1 MNLTMYFFMRYFTY
15 LLSGVLIL
23 NTFALGED
31 KDFLKKD
38 TNTGTKTGPLFNV
51 LPNTLPPTPT
61 ETHREAKQRK
71 DSENKANAAL
81 SMTSV
86 LIANSTNIWETLSS
100 IGSEKK
106 GRYDRMS
113 ISGKDYIDLSYNHSV
128 SEYNNYAKSKMFI
141 HPRFV
146 SFVDT
151 IGDVE
156 FPNKYYTNGIDLW
169 MMNNL
174 TPYWDAGFG
183 IGIDFISFD
192 DTKVPFTKDAS
203 SALLVSETSG
213 IGLSLGTSLQY
224 NKQFYG
230 EDKFRGNFF
239 TRVKAAIFYTR
250 RNIEETVYNL
260 SSAVSV
266 PFSVDEG
273 GNDFDFGLG
282 LSIGSEFWFDSVC
295 IVPEV
300 GINKD
305 FDPNFGIS
313 IHKTLGFYD
322 TFYIDYS
329 FGDHDL
335 GDWQSFRIGFNIT
348 NL

>member
-1 MNLTMYFFMRYFTY
+1 
-15 LLSGVLIL
+15 
-23 NTFALGED
+23 
-31 KDFLKKD
+31 
-38 TNTGTKTGPLFNV
+38 
-51 LPNTLPPTPT
+51 
-61 ETHREAKQRK
+61 
-71 DSENKANAAL
+71 
-81 SMTSV
+81 MTSV
-86 LIANSTNIWETLSS
+86 FFANSTSIWETLRS

-106 GRYDRMS
+106 GRYDRKS

-128 SEYNNYAKSKMFI
+128 SEYNDYAKSKMFL
-141 HPRFV
+141 HP
-146 SFVDT
+146 SFVAFADT
-151 IGDVE
+151 IGDVQ
-156 FPNKYYTNGIDLW
+156 FPKKYYTNGIDLSI
-169 MMNNL
+169 MNNL
-174 TPYWDAGFG
+174 TPSWDAGFG
-183 IGIDFISFD
+183 IGIDFITFD
-192 DTKVPFTKDAS
+192 DAQVPFTKDGS
-203 SALLVSETSG
+203 SFLLVTEKSG

-239 TRVKAAIFYTR
+239 TRVGAAILYAR
-250 RNIEETVYNL
+250 RNSEETLYNL

-266 PFSVDEG
+266 PRSVDESE
-273 GNDFDFGLG
+273 NDFDFGLG

-300 GINKD
+300 GINQD
-305 FDPNFGIS
+305 LDPNFGIS